1 MPAADL
7 LGRELIVFFHSS
19 SEGGER
25 RSSYIDELMS
35 CCGKYSNCQSSDM
48 LSRVVGV
55 GGGIPAMFLIWL
67 LTNFLTLIGSVSR
80 EGLWANVV
88 SMARSN
94 TIERL
99 DLLSEEAINAALL
112 VA

>member
-1 MPAADL
+1 MPAADP

-25 RSSYIDELMS
+25 RSSYIDGSMS

-55 GGGIPAMFLIWL
+55 EGGIPAMFLK
-67 LTNFLTLIGSVSR
+67 
-80 EGLWANVV
+80 
-88 SMARSN
+88 
-94 TIERL
+94 
-99 DLLSEEAINAALL
+99 
-112 VA
+112 